1 MLLQQHFCGYENI
14 FEGFLMFRQFLNATD
29 WQQTGHFPR
38 VTLCDISI
46 RMFAQDRQ
54 ATVQCMLLNLL

>member
-1 MLLQQHFCGYENI
+1 MVLLQRFCGYEN
-14 FEGFLMFRQFLNATD
+14 FYEGFEMFRQFLNSTD

-46 RMFAQDRQ
+46 RAFGVDRK
-54 ATVQCMLLNLL
+54 ATVQCKFHN